1 MPDKTPYP
9 VESQPVESAR
19 IYRTLFDRPIPPV
32 VAERFA
38 AGSERLEAHASPG
51 DLARYRAVVG
61 ADLDL
66 EALELAARYTR
77 RLPLLT
83 RKFRL
88 MAYLAETVPENQAL
102 FISHRD
108 NTPVAF
114 VRVAFMTLRTVW
126 LMAKGL
132 VLLRRVPAG
141 GGR

>member
-1 MPDKTPYP
+1 MSDNSPYP
-9 VESQPVESAR
+9 VESVR
-19 IYRTLFDRPIPPV
+19 IYQALFDRPIPPM

-38 AGSERLEAHASPG
+38 AGSARLEAHASPG
-51 DLARYRAVVG
+51 ELACYRAAVS

-66 EALELAARYTR
+66 EALELAARYIH

-88 MAYLAETVPENQAL
+88 MAYLAETVPENQSV

-108 NTPVAF
+108 NLPGALL
-114 VRVAFMTLRTVW
+114 RVGFMTLRSAW

-132 VLLRRVPAG
+132 ALLCRVPVG
-141 GGR
+141 GSR